1 MGTTI
6 TVVRLPDRRLQETS
20 DVKWTYHPQ
29 LESLLYN
36 TDNSN
41 STGAMSHL
49 LKRTNTTAQKL
60 TLKKSCV
67 AAGIVTEKEFQW
79 LSSQLNAQTRS
90 FSLVPLSLLEA
101 ALATYGCCE
110 KSEALITALELQR
123 PDEWGSEE
131 EGSEEEGEGEEE
143 DKEDHEQ
150 SGDDNDKEGDGDQG
164 DNVSIA
170 STEVADGQDEADSN
184 GEEICHGYQ
193 PPGAALINLLL
204 AAC

>member
-1 MGTTI
+1 MAALQNPFSLLVKETIVMGTTI

-67 AAGIVTEKEFQW
+67 AAGIVTEEEFQW

-131 EGSEEEGEGEEE
+131 EGEEE
-143 DKEDHEQ
+143 DG
-150 SGDDNDKEGDGDQG
+150 S
-164 DNVSIA
+164 
-170 STEVADGQDEADSN
+170 
-184 GEEICHGYQ
+184 EESR
-193 PPGAALINLLL
+193 
-204 AAC
+204 